1 MEIQKVITIRKY
13 AATVQA
19 TVAELIT
26 NGPNGNWLSFKN
38 ATGKQVST
46 LPVGG
51 RSQEC
56 ESISE
61 FNVLQFTDG
70 GQVATA
76 NTYVVADTLSFA

>member
-1 MEIQKVITIRKY
+1 MEIKKVITIAQY

-19 TVAELIT
+19 TLAELIT
-26 NGPNGNWLSFKN
+26 NGPKGNWLSFKD

-51 RSQEC
+51 SSQDC
-56 ESISE
+56 ESIPE
-61 FNVLQFTDG
+61 FSVLQFSDG

-76 NTYVVADTLSFA
+76 NTYVVADTLTFD